1 MNPSIFARQPL
12 SFRKTAVVLIV
23 SMVLMWFDS
32 KNPDWF
38 SPLRSRS
45 HAAMQ
50 PIYELS
56 LLPSYATH
64 WVSGRAQ
71 SKEALR
77 RENVQLKSEL
87 MHAQAKLQQQD
98 YILAQ
103 NARLQGILS
112 TTKPEQFDLN
122 LAQVIGTDTNPL
134 KQIVVLNKGEHDG
147 VQVGQTVI
155 DERGILGQ
163 IINVYPNT
171 SRLLLI
177 TDELQSVAVT
187 VKRTGQRAIVTGDG
201 TPASLKLDYVFK
213 TSDIR
218 VGDELISSG
227 MGGRIPAGYQVGRVI
242 YINSGLGD
250 NFMHVKVAP
259 AANFTDNSYVLILQE
274 KSPDGSPSQQRSND
288 HKLPK
293 ELQSEHRNSTLVS
306 ESKAAIS
313 PSAALT
319 ANANLSDNFN
329 LADSDSNVANNSNFK
344 GNIQVSSQL
353 QGQTPSS
360 MIPPSFGLPQ
370 RLVDSGI

>member
-12 SFRKTAVVLIV
+12 SFRKMAAVLIIA
-23 SMVLMWFDS
+23 MVLMWFDS
-32 KNPDWF
+32 KNPTWF
-38 SPLRSRS
+38 EPLRSSS

-56 LLPSYATH
+56 LLPSYAMH
-64 WVSGRAQ
+64 WASGRLQ

-77 RENVQLKSEL
+77 RENVQLKSAL
-87 MHAQAKLQQQD
+87 IHAQAKLQQQD

-134 KQIVVLNKGEHDG
+134 KQIVVLNKGEQDG

-163 IINVYPNT
+163 VINVYPNT

-187 VKRTGQRAIVTGDG
+187 VKRTGQRAIVTGEG
-201 TPASLKLDYVFK
+201 TPASLKLNYVFK

-218 VGDELISSG
+218 VGDEVISSG
-227 MGGRIPAGYQVGRVI
+227 LGGRIPAGYQVGRVS
-242 YINSGLGD
+242 YVDPSLGD
-250 NFMHVKVAP
+250 NFMHIEVTP
-259 AANFTDNSYVLILQE
+259 AANLTDNSYVLILQD
-274 KSPDGSPSQQRSND
+274 KSPSVAKQSAVDTLAANTVSP
-288 HKLPK
+288 
-293 ELQSEHRNSTLVS
+293 
-306 ESKAAIS
+306 
-313 PSAALT
+313 
-319 ANANLSDNFN
+319 ANL
-329 LADSDSNVANNSNFK
+329 LAATPADEQVLNATLAETMASQGSGDSQANGANT
-344 GNIQVSSQL
+344 L
-353 QGQTPSS
+353 RLPSS
-360 MIPPSFGLPQ
+360 AND
-370 RLVDSGI
+370 R